1 MDMNVVI
8 DPIWP
13 WSYWLTFWASAT
25 GDVLA
30 AIVLCGLMAFV
41 LPILWQLRPH
51 SVTPRQLVRIGGALL
66 AMALGWVAVHTWSF
80 TSAPAGRWH
89 GLLMAAL
96 VVLPAALLGL
106 TVATYL
112 ASPAATRRRT
122 VAILGLRLLA
132 FLLAGLAIVRPSL
145 ASPERNPLHSLL
157 LIVCDHS
164 GSMTIQDESG
174 HQSRWELLL
183 RTLRESGPELDQLR
197 EEQQMDVR
205 FYKFAGEVAEFQP
218 NDPGAADGK
227 RTDTGAM
234 LRDLYDQRD
243 GQQPPRYLL
252 LLSDGADN
260 GSARTP
266 PLSEAARWRG
276 LPCPIHAFACGNPTT
291 ADRQNDV
298 AITSLVTEP
307 ALVPSKGKLTVKLGI
322 DAPGFENSKV
332 RVRLFLDNEEV
343 LARDEVLTLRNGN
356 MIKLECNAPA
366 KPGEV
371 KLRVQ
376 VDDPK
381 RKDETPS
388 GDLFPLNNQI
398 ETYLTVT
405 KEGISV
411 LLVDKQRAME
421 PQFICDALAKDA
433 RIRVTPVWLRGGQT
447 IDANSGD
454 LFQFDRQPYDVI
466 VVGDVTAAQMRAVSP
481 QALEAIEH
489 LVSRGS
495 GLLML
500 GGYASFGNSDWQG
513 TPIEKMLPIDFA
525 TSRGQIEDNRKMLP
539 TQTGLRSFGYLL
551 RLTDDDKPEK
561 AWETLPELEGISRLR
576 KSNKGIETVL
586 AESDKNEPIL
596 ITQNYGDGR
605 VLAFAGDTTHRWV
618 VNPQKQQMHG
628 RFWRQMVLWLA
639 KQENAEGSVWIKPDT
654 RRLPVRGDLGFSVG
668 VRSRGGV
675 DLKDGS
681 YTVEVVGPDG
691 VKTPVP
697 TARTANDDRGTFVK
711 TDVPGEYLITVQGK
725 AKDPSSGEV
734 INGQASAHFI
744 VYDEDVEMTRRAA
757 DHDFLKKLASASG
770 GDFHRVEELPAF
782 LRRMQSENLIRN
794 KPKLL
799 LRPDWRTTG
808 RSSFLL
814 VFFVLFVTTLSVEW
828 LLRRRWGMV

>member
-1 MDMNVVI
+1 MNVVI

-13 WSYWLTFWASAT
+13 WSYWLTFWSAAT

-30 AIVLCGLMAFV
+30 AVVLSGLMAFV
-41 LPILWQLRPH
+41 LPILWQLRPRGI
-51 SVTPRQLVRIGGALL
+51 TPRQLVRIGGATL
-66 AMALGWVAVHTWSF
+66 AMALGWVAIHTWSF
-80 TSAPAGRWH
+80 TSTSAGRLH

-106 TVATYL
+106 TVAAYL

-122 VAILGLRLLA
+122 VAVLGLRLLA
-132 FLLAGLAIVRPSL
+132 FLLAGLAIIRPSL
-145 ASPERNPLHSLL
+145 ASPERNPLRSLL
-157 LIVCDHS
+157 FIVCDHS
-164 GSMTIQDESG
+164 GSMIIQDEAG
-174 HQSRWELLL
+174 NQSRWELLL
-183 RTLRESGPELDQLR
+183 RTLRESGPERDRLR
-197 EEQQMDVR
+197 QEQQMDVR
-205 FYKFAGEVAEFQP
+205 FYKFAGEVVELQA

-234 LRDLYDQRD
+234 LRALYEQRD
-243 GQQPPRYLL
+243 GRQPPRYLL

-266 PLSEAARWRG
+266 ALSEAARWRG
-276 LPCPIHAFACGNPTT
+276 LPCPLHAFACGNPTT

-322 DAPGFENSKV
+322 DAPGFENSTV

-343 LARDEVLTLRNGN
+343 LARDEVLTLTNGN

-381 RKDETPS
+381 NKDKAPS
-388 GDLFPLNNQI
+388 GDLFPLNNKI
-398 ETYLTVT
+398 ETYITVT
-405 KEGISV
+405 KEGVSV

-454 LFQFDRQPYDVI
+454 LFQFDRQPYDVVI
-466 VVGDVTAAQMRAVSP
+466 VGDVTAAQMRAVSP
-481 QALEAIEH
+481 QALESIEH

-495 GLLML
+495 GFLML
-500 GGYASFGNSDWQG
+500 GGYATFGNRDWQG
-513 TPIEKMLPIDFA
+513 TPIERMLPIDFS
-525 TSRGQIEDNRKMLP
+525 TSRGQIEANRKMLP
-539 TQTGLRSFGYLL
+539 TQSGLRGFGYLL
-551 RLTDDDKPEK
+551 RLTDGDKPEK

-596 ITQNYGDGR
+596 IAQNYGDGR

-628 RFWRQMVLWLA
+628 RFWRQMALWLA

-654 RRLPVRGDLGFSVG
+654 RRLPIRSDLG
-668 VRSRGGV
+668 
-675 DLKDGS
+675 
-681 YTVEVVGPDG
+681 
-691 VKTPVP
+691 
-697 TARTANDDRGTFVK
+697 
-711 TDVPGEYLITVQGK
+711 
-725 AKDPSSGEV
+725 
-734 INGQASAHFI
+734 
-744 VYDEDVEMTRRAA
+744 
-757 DHDFLKKLASASG
+757 
-770 GDFHRVEELPAF
+770 
-782 LRRMQSENLIRN
+782 
-794 KPKLL
+794 
-799 LRPDWRTTG
+799 
-808 RSSFLL
+808 
-814 VFFVLFVTTLSVEW
+814 
-828 LLRRRWGMV
+828 